1 MSDLPSGTR
10 LGPYEVLSKL
20 GAGGMGEVYKARDT
34 RLDRTVAV
42 KVILTTAAATAEFRD
57 RFDRE
62 ARAISALDHPHICTL
77 YDVGHEN
84 DVAYLVMQFIEG
96 ENLADR
102 LARAGRP
109 SSNPTVVAT
118 RVQSGAPAGPA
129 SGPEAAADATI
140 AATVTTLS
148 ASRGPLPIDL
158 ALRYASQI
166 AAALDAAHRRGIVH
180 RDLKPGNV
188 MLTKSGTKLLDFG
201 LAKLATSPIT
211 GFDEGATRMSPF
223 GAVQGGAI
231 TGQGTILGTLHYMSP
246 EQIEGREADAR
257 SDIFSFGALLFEM
270 LSGRRAFDP
279 GATRGEPSSPASVIA
294 AIIGADAPELGELAD
309 TRTRLPIVAR
319 RALDRLL
326 QKCLA
331 KHPDDR
337 WQSAADLSD
346 ELRWIN
352 EERLRAAEPD
362 AAATGAAGVAAATAP
377 PSRTRE
383 RTWMTATGMAVVAAI
398 AVAAWLWPQP
408 APVPPPM
415 QFALG
420 PPDGTSFNSFPGF
433 ISLSPDGQ
441 HIAFT
446 TGEGGDQKLWIRSV
460 GALEARPVAAAI
472 GATQV
477 AWSPDSQSIV
487 FNLSGDNGLR
497 RVDLAGGPARS
508 LAEAASE
515 RSAWSR
521 EGVILFTPRTAPQPL
536 MRVSAAGGPATPATE
551 LNAAAGE
558 VSHAWPV
565 FLADG
570 KRFIFLA
577 RNEDRSKSAL
587 FLASLDS
594 LERTH
599 LVNVHSMADLV
610 PGYMLYH
617 RDGTVYAH
625 PFDETSGRLSGD
637 PVPIVEGVQI
647 NAVNGRAAS
656 ATSRT
661 GLLVYRTGES
671 NDQSTLTWLD
681 RSGKIVG
688 AIGQPGP
695 YYSGALSPD
704 GRRYVVPV
712 ANSTA
717 GRDLVMIDL
726 LRNITSAFTSAA
738 IETSPVWTN
747 DGESVIFSSNRKG
760 AFDLYIKNA
769 GGATPERP
777 LFESPDDKHASAF
790 TPDGKDVVFHAG
802 PNGARRIWALP
813 LAGDTKPYRV
823 FPDEA
828 ESHSVARFSPDG
840 KWLAYQAGASA
851 NVFVQPF
858 PPTGYREQISAAGGS
873 NPVWTDDG
881 RQIAFHGPQGAAII
895 AVMIADVTPTGDKLR
910 VSAPRQL
917 FTKVTRTGT
926 FGFTMDGRAERFLL
940 VVPPSQATGAS
951 GTPLTVIANWPSLVI
966 KK

>member
-1 MSDLPSGTR
+1 MGMSALSVGTR
-10 LGPYEVLSKL
+10 LGPYEVLAPL

-34 RLDRTVAV
+34 RLDRIVAL
-42 KVILTTAAATAEFRD
+42 KVILASTAATPEFLE

-62 ARAISALDHPHICTL
+62 ARAISALDHPNVCTL
-77 YDVGHEN
+77 YDVGHDN
-84 DVAYLVMQFIEG
+84 GVSYLVMQLVEG
-96 ENLADR
+96 ETLADR
-102 LARAGRP
+102 LARASRP
-109 SSNPTVVAT
+109 SSNPTAVAT
-118 RVQSGAPAGPA
+118 MAQSGLPA
-129 SGPEAAADATI
+129 SDGSTI
-140 AATVTTLS
+140 AATVTSLS
-148 ASRGPLPIDL
+148 ASRGPLAIDL
-158 ALRYASQI
+158 ALRYAAEI

-201 LAKLATSPIT
+201 LAKLATNPVT
-211 GFDEGATRMSPF
+211 GFGDDATRMSPF

-246 EQIEGREADAR
+246 EQVEGREADAR

-270 LSGRRAFDP
+270 LSGRRAF
-279 GATRGEPSSPASVIA
+279 EPSTSSGPASPASVIA
-294 AIIGADAPELGELAD
+294 AILSGDAPELGELAD
-309 TRTRLPIVAR
+309 SKARLPIVAR

-362 AAATGAAGVAAATAP
+362 AATAAGPGGGAAATART
-377 PSRTRE
+377 SRTRE
-383 RTWMTATGMAVVAAI
+383 RTWMTATVLAVVAAI
-398 AVAAWLWPQP
+398 AVTVWLYPQP
-408 APVPPPM
+408 APVPTPIQFTLEPP
-415 QFALG
+415 A
-420 PPDGTSFNSFPGF
+420 GTSFNSFPGF

-441 HIAFT
+441 HIAST

-460 GALEARPVAAAI
+460 GALETRPVAAAI
-472 GATQV
+472 GATHV

-508 LAEAASE
+508 LAEAVSE

-551 LNAAAGE
+551 LNAAVGE

-599 LVNVHSMADLV
+599 LVNVHSMAELV

-647 NAVNGRAAS
+647 NAVNGRAAL

-671 NDQSTLTWLD
+671 NDASTLTWLD
-681 RSGKIVG
+681 RTGNVVG
-688 AIGQPGP
+688 TIAQPGA
-695 YYSGALSPD
+695 YYRGALSPN
-704 GRRYVVPV
+704 GQRYVVETQ
-712 ANSTA
+712 NSGS

-726 LRNITSAFTSAA
+726 ARNISSPFTVDSAG
-738 IETSPVWTN
+738 ENGPVWTT
-747 DGESVIFSSNRKG
+747 DGESVVFSSNRKG
-760 AFDLYIKNA
+760 VFDLYIKNA

-777 LFESPDDKHASAF
+777 LYESAEDKFASGF
-790 TPDGKDVVFHAG
+790 SPDGKWLVFRAG
-802 PNGARRIWALP
+802 PRESSQVWLRP
-813 LAGDTKPYRV
+813 MTGDSAPVRL
-823 FPDEA
+823 FPN
-828 ESHSVARFSPDG
+828 ESAPHGSARFSPDG
-840 KWLAYQAGASA
+840 KWVAYVSPQGIEG

-858 PPTGYREQISAAGGS
+858 PPTGYREQISATQGFDPAWS
-873 NPVWTDDG
+873 ADG
-881 RQIAFHGPQGAAII
+881 RQIAFSARDNRI
-895 AVMIADVTPTGDKLR
+895 MLADVTPSGDKLR
-910 VSAPRQL
+910 ISTPREL
-917 FTKVTRTGT
+917 FVKVQRSGAN
-926 FGFTMDGRAERFLL
+926 GFAMDGRAERFLL
-940 VVPPSQATGAS
+940 VVPPSQAS
-951 GTPLTVIANWPSLVI
+951 GTSGAPLTVIVNWPSLVI

>member
-1 MSDLPSGTR
+1 MIGQV
-10 LGPYEVLSKL
+10 LGPYQVLSKL

-34 RLDRTVAV
+34 RLDRVVAL
-42 KVILTTAAATAEFRD
+42 KVILTSTAGTAEFRE

-77 YDVGHEN
+77 YDVGHDN
-84 DVAYLVMQFIEG
+84 DVAYLVMQLIEG
-96 ENLADR
+96 ETLADR

-109 SSNPTVVAT
+109 SSHPTIMA
-118 RVQSGAPAGPA
+118 SGPTPPAGPL
-129 SGPEAAADATI
+129 AADATI

-148 ASRGPLPIDL
+148 ASRGPLPIDV
-158 ALRYASQI
+158 ALRYASEI
-166 AAALDAAHRRGIVH
+166 ASALDAAHRRGIVH

-201 LAKLATSPIT
+201 LAKLATNPIS

-246 EQIEGREADAR
+246 EQVEGREADAR

-294 AIIGADAPELGELAD
+294 AIISGDAPELGELAD
-309 TRTRLPIVAR
+309 SKTRLPIVAR

-331 KHPDDR
+331 KQPDDR

-362 AAATGAAGVAAATAP
+362 AAAPGAAGVAAATAP
-377 PSRTRE
+377 PSRRRE
-383 RTWMTATGMAVVAAI
+383 RIWMTTTGMAVVGAI
-398 AVAAWLWPQP
+398 AVAAWLWPRP

-415 QFALG
+415 QFTLD
-420 PPDGTSFNSFPGF
+420 PPAGTAFNTFPGF

-460 GALEARPVAAAI
+460 GALEARPVAAAT

-477 AWSPDSQSIV
+477 AWSPDSQSIT

-497 RVDLAGGPARS
+497 RVDLAGGPARP
-508 LAEAASE
+508 LAEATAE
-515 RSAWSR
+515 RAAWSQ

-536 MRVSAAGGPATPATE
+536 MRVPAAGGPATPATE

-565 FLADG
+565 FLPDG

-577 RNEDRSKSAL
+577 RNQDQSKSAL

-594 LERTH
+594 MERTS
-599 LVNVHSMADLV
+599 LLDVHSMAEFV
-610 PGYMLYH
+610 PGFLLYH

-625 PFDETSGRLSGD
+625 PFDETSGRLTGD
-637 PVPIVEGVQI
+637 PVPIVEGVQL
-647 NAVNGRAAS
+647 NAVNGRAAF

-661 GLLVYRTGES
+661 GLLVYRTGRS
-671 NDQSTLTWLD
+671 NDASMLTWLD
-681 RSGKIVG
+681 RTGNVVG
-688 AIGQPGP
+688 TIGQPGA
-695 YYSGALSPD
+695 YSRGALSPN
-704 GRRYVVPV
+704 GQRFVVQV
-712 ANSTA
+712 QNSTI
-717 GRDLVMIDL
+717 GRNLVMIDL
-726 LRNITSAFTSAA
+726 ARNISSPFTVDSATQT
-738 IETSPVWTN
+738 EPVWTT
-747 DGESVIFSSNRKG
+747 DGESVVFSSNRKG
-760 AFDLYIKNA
+760 GVFDLYIKNA

-777 LFESPDDKHASAF
+777 LYESPEDKFASGF
-790 TPDGKDVVFHAG
+790 SPDGKWLVFRAG
-802 PNGARRIWALP
+802 SRESSQVWLRPMTGDSAPVRLFPN
-813 LAGDTKPYRV
+813 
-823 FPDEA
+823 
-828 ESHSVARFSPDG
+828 ESASHGSARFSPDG
-840 KWLAYQAGASA
+840 KWVAYVSPLGVEG

-858 PPTGYREQISAAGGS
+858 PPTGYREQISATQGFDPNWSA
-873 NPVWTDDG
+873 DG
-881 RQIAFHGPQGAAII
+881 RQIAFI
-895 AVMIADVTPTGDKLR
+895 APINRIMLADVTPTGDKLR
-910 VSAPRQL
+910 ISTPREL
-917 FTKVTRTGT
+917 FTKGQRSGT
-926 FGFTMDGRAERFLL
+926 NSFTMDGRAERFLL
-940 VVPPSQATGAS
+940 VVPPSQTS
-951 GTPLTVIANWPSLVI
+951 GTSDVSLTVIANWPSLVN